1 KPETLLAKLIEIT
14 STKNDLILDFN
25 LGSGTTAAVA
35 HKMGRR
41 YIGIEQMDYINE
53 ITVPR
58 LQKVIEGEQGGI
70 SKDVNW
76 QGSGSFVYVE
86 LVELNAYFIHEIQKA
101 QSTEELEKLF
111 AVMKTEAYL
120 NYQVALEN
128 VLSAEYEVDGI
139 LHKVAFSELELHEQK
154 QLLIEIL
161 DKNKLYVNVSD
172 MEDSELSISE
182 SDKAFTRSFYGME

>member
-1 KPETLLAKLIEIT
+1 
-14 STKNDLILDFN
+14 
-25 LGSGTTAAVA
+25 SGTSAAAA

-161 DKNKLYVNVSD
+161 DKNQLYVNVSD
-172 MEDSELSISE
+172 MEDSDLNISE

>member
-1 KPETLLAKLIEIT
+1 MAKLIEIT

-111 AVMKTEAYL
+111 TMMKTEAHL
-120 NYQVALEN
+120 NYQVELEN
-128 VLSAEYEVDGI
+128 
-139 LHKVAFSELELHEQK
+139 
-154 QLLIEIL
+154 
-161 DKNKLYVNVSD
+161 
-172 MEDSELSISE
+172 
-182 SDKAFTRSFYGME
+182 